1 MRRAR
6 KTNGFS
12 ALRVEG
18 GIFPPEFLQT
28 VAAQEAKH
36 QDDRDYG
43 ISRSLNLKDELARYW
58 RVANDLYAEY
68 AERRERAD
76 LDPEQV
82 GVDEWLVPLLRDVF
96 GYQDLTAAEPAVLG
110 ERRFPITHRAFG
122 GAVPLVLTTRQ
133 YELDRGGDPRFGE
146 EGRRRTPHGLMQE
159 YLNATPDVLWGI
171 VCNGTR
177 LRLLRDNPSLT
188 RPAYIE
194 GDLELIFEDQLYAD
208 FAALWLTIH
217 ATRLRPVGG
226 KAAGC
231 ILEVWRQEAQETGQR
246 ALDNLRE
253 GVAQALRELGTG
265 FLEHPANECLRAA
278 ITAGELTTEA
288 YFQELLR
295 LVYRLL
301 FLFTAEDRDLLHPLE
316 ATDEERRIYRKGYS
330 LARLRERAARR
341 RNGDRHCDLWQGL
354 QIVFRG
360 LAHGAPALGLP
371 ALGGLFAP
379 DQCPHLDATQV
390 TNERLLA
397 AIRALSFFPSD
408 DVLVRVNYRDMGTE
422 ELGSVYESL
431 LDLHPRIDVEARPWV
446 FGFVSDVEAGSTRG
460 SARKL
465 TGSYYTPSSLV
476 NELIKSALEPVMEET
491 IKRHPDNPRAALL
504 NLKIIDPACGSG
516 HFLLAAARRMAAE
529 LARLETGS
537 DTPDE
542 LVRQR
547 ALRQVVQHC
556 IYGVDRN
563 PLAVELCRAA
573 LWMETLEPGKP
584 LTFLEPHIQC
594 GDSLVGI
601 LDPKVLEQGIPDEAY
616 NPLTGDDKAV
626 CRELKRRNRESRRG
640 VQLKLFDLAAMEAA
654 APAVTSLEQMPEE
667 TLGDVEAK
675 RKAWAAARASADW
688 QKAEFMANLYVAAFF
703 APKTRENKDR
713 VPLTEDLHRVRA
725 NLPPRPGLA
734 EAVAE
739 LAARHRFFHWH
750 LAFPEV
756 MQRGGFD
763 VVLGNPPWERVKL
776 QEEEFFEARSPQI
789 ARAANKAER
798 DRLIKRLRTS
808 GDIAEKKLYEEFMQA
823 KRNAEATSLFVR
835 GSGRFPLTGIGDVN
849 LYALFAE
856 HALRL
861 LRSTGR
867 AGIIVPT
874 GIATDAPTQ
883 RYFNEVVQR
892 KRLVSL
898 FDFRNK
904 GFFPGAASA
913 QGNRFC
919 LMTLVGERGTSQLPE
934 FAFRLEAIEQLTE
947 TSRRYTLS
955 AGDIALV
962 NPNTKTCPVFRTTQD
977 AELAREIYRRV
988 PVLVDE
994 TRSAGNPWGIT
1005 FLSMF
1010 HSANDS
1016 HLFRTASQF
1025 TEEGAVYKQSCWI
1038 RPNGEVWVPLYEAK
1052 MIHHYDHRFGDYSLA
1067 KISDGKD
1074 VRQLPQADYTT
1085 LNNPAYEVT
1094 PRYWVPLE
1102 EVEARLARRG
1112 WNRRWL
1118 MGWRDIASSLDE
1130 RTVIAAVLPRVGT
1143 ADHLPLFFPSPDC
1156 TPRHLAALIAN
1167 FSALVLDFIARLKV
1181 GGTSLKPFV
1190 VKQLPFLPPTAY
1202 SEADL
1207 EFIVPRVVELTY
1219 TSYSLRAFAQD
1230 LEYDGPPYRWDPD
1243 RRAFLRAELDAYYA
1257 YLYGL
1262 TRDELRYVLDPADVY
1277 GEDYPGETFRR
1288 LKQKG
1293 ISLYGEYRTRRLVL
1307 EAWDRLVSEGR
1318 ISPPKSHLV

>member
-1 MRRAR
+1 MRKAR
-6 KTNGFS
+6 KTNGFT

-58 RVANDLYAEY
+58 RIANDLYAEY

-96 GYQDLTAAEPAVLG
+96 GYQDLAPTDPVVLG
-110 ERRFPITHRAFG
+110 ERRFPIPHRAFG
-122 GAVPLVLTTRQ
+122 GTVPLVLTTRQ
-133 YELDRGGDPRFGE
+133 YDLDRSGDPRFGE

-159 YLNATPDVLWGI
+159 YLNAAPEVLWGI

-265 FLEHPANECLRAA
+265 FLEHPANEPLRAA
-278 ITAGELTTEA
+278 IAAGELTTEV

-301 FLFTAEDRDLLHPLE
+301 FLFTAEDRDLLHSPE
-316 ATDEERRIYRKGYS
+316 ATEEQRRIYREGYS
-330 LARLRERAARR
+330 LARLRERSARR
-341 RNGDRHCDLWQGL
+341 RDGDRHSDLWQGL

-360 LAHGAPALGLP
+360 LAHGAPPLGLP
-371 ALGGLFAP
+371 ALGGLFSP
-379 DQCPHLDATQV
+379 DQCPHLDAAQI

-397 AIRALSFFPSD
+397 AIRALSFFRSD
-408 DVLVRVNYRDMGTE
+408 HVLVRVNYRDMGTE

-446 FGFVSDVEAGSTRG
+446 FGFVSDVEAGTTRG

-465 TGSYYTPSSLV
+465 TGSYYTPPSLV

-491 IKRHPDNPRAALL
+491 IKRHPENPRAALL

-537 DTPDE
+537 DVPDDE

-563 PLAVELCRAA
+563 PLAVELCRTA

-584 LTFLEPHIQC
+584 LAFLEPHIQC

-601 LDPKVLEQGIPDEAY
+601 LDPKVLEEGIPDEAY

-640 VQLKLFDLAAMEAA
+640 IQLRLSDLVVMEVAAS
-654 APAVTSLEQMPEE
+654 AVTYLERMPEE
-667 TLGDVEAK
+667 TLADVEAK
-675 RKAWAAARASADW
+675 RKAWAEARASADW

-703 APKTRENKDR
+703 APKTRENKER
-713 VPLTEDLHRVRA
+713 VPLTEDLHRVRKG
-725 NLPPRPGLA
+725 LPPRPGLV
-734 EAVAE
+734 EAIAE
-739 LAARHRFFHWH
+739 LAAKYRFFHWH

-763 VVLGNPPWERVKL
+763 VVLGNPPWEVSQLSEVEYFATRWPSIAAKVG
-776 QEEEFFEARSPQI
+776 EERKRAIRTLEKEHPQIWFQYQADLREVEAR
-789 ARAANKAER
+789 N
-798 DRLIKRLRTS
+798 
-808 GDIAEKKLYEEFMQA
+808 
-823 KRNAEATSLFVR
+823 LFVR
-835 GSGRFPLTGIGDVN
+835 FSGRFELTAYGKIN
-849 LYALFAE
+849 TYALFAE
-856 HALRL
+856 LANAIA
-861 LRSTGR
+861 SQDGR
-867 AGIIVPT
+867 VGLIVPT
-874 GIATDAPTQ
+874 GIATDDSTKKFFTAITAQ
-883 RYFNEVVQR
+883 E
-892 KRLVSL
+892 RLVSL
-898 FDFRNK
+898 YDFENRK
-904 GFFPGAASA
+904 RLFPAVHG
-913 QGNRFC
+913 QYKFC
-919 LMTLVGERGTSQLPE
+919 LLTLGRGMSKADYAFFLTYVQHLQEKERHFALSPE
-934 FAFRLEAIEQLTE
+934 DIRLI
-947 TSRRYTLS
+947 
-955 AGDIALV
+955 
-962 NPNTKTCPVFRTTQD
+962 NPNTRTCPIFRSRAD
-977 AELAREIYRRV
+977 AEITMKIYGNV

-994 TRSAGNPWGIT
+994 TKGVAGNPWGVVFRQGLFNMT
-1005 FLSMF
+1005 S
-1010 HSANDS
+1010 DS
-1016 HLFRTASQF
+1016 SIFRTASEL
-1025 TEEGAVYKQSCWI
+1025 TSSRRGAWDGRVWVDDS
-1038 RPNGEVWVPLYEAK
+1038 GEKWVPLYEAK
-1052 MIHHYDHRFGDYSLA
+1052 MIHQYDHRWATFDENGSESREVSDEEKRDPDYE
-1067 KISDGKD
+1067 
-1074 VRQLPQADYTT
+1074 P
-1085 LNNPAYEVT
+1085 T
-1094 PRYWVPLE
+1094 PRYWVPQQ
-1102 EVEARLARRG
+1102 EVEARLAGLG
-1112 WNRRWL
+1112 WQRRWL
-1118 MGWRDIASSLDE
+1118 VGWRDIARATDE
-1130 RTVIAAVLPRVGT
+1130 RTAIAAVVPRVGVG
-1143 ADHLPLFFPSPDC
+1143 HNLPLFFVLADC
-1156 TPRHLAALIAN
+1156 TPRHLAALVGN
-1167 FSALVLDFIARLKV
+1167 FSAIVLDFLARLKV
-1181 GGTSLKPFV
+1181 GGTHLTFFIL
-1190 VKQLPFLPPTAY
+1190 KQLPFLPPKAY
-1202 SEADL
+1202 SDGDL
-1207 EFIVPRVVELTY
+1207 EFIVPRVLELTY
-1219 TSYSLRAFAQD
+1219 TSQTLCPFAQD
-1230 LEYDGPPYRWDPD
+1230 LGYDGPTFPWDPH
-1243 RRAFLRAELDAYYA
+1243 RRAVLRAELDAYYA

-1262 TRDELRYVLDPADVY
+1262 TREELRYILDPADVY
-1277 GEDYPGETFRR
+1277 GENYPSETFRV
-1288 LKQKG
+1288 LKNNE
-1293 ISLYGEYRTRRLVL
+1293 IRRYGEYRTRRLVL
-1307 EAWDRLVSEGR
+1307 EAWDRLVAEGK
-1318 ISPPKSHLV
+1318 ISP